1 MHYLTKKT
9 LILFLTL
16 LLVSLFT
23 FFAFHIIP
31 GDPARLI
38 LGTQATEEKLQVLRH
53 QLGTDRPLSEQYL
66 SWMGGFLK
74 GDFGNSIRYSMP
86 VKDLIGERLPVTL
99 LLGLISLA
107 LILLISIPIGIF
119 AARVKD
125 TFLEQVISFF
135 TMAGIST
142 PGFFISILFIWI
154 FGLILKVFTPGQY
167 VSFQTDLSGFLQ
179 FMFFPAL
186 AIAVPQIATL
196 VKYIR
201 ASMLDELGRDYV
213 RTAKGKGASLTSIL
227 YSHVFRNAVVSVIP
241 LFGMIVGS
249 IFSGSIIVE
258 QVFGVPGIGRLLI
271 SSVTGRDF
279 PLTQALVMYIATII
293 VITNFVVDILI
304 QVIDPRIRLS

>member
-1 MHYLTKKT
+1 MHNLAKKI

-23 FFAFHIIP
+23 FLAFHIIP

-38 LGTQATEEKLQVLRH
+38 LGTQATEEKLQMLRH

-74 GDFGNSIRYSMP
+74 GDLGTSIRYSMP

-99 LLGLISLA
+99 LLGLISLV
-107 LILLISIPIGIF
+107 LILLISIPVGIF
-119 AARVKD
+119 SARVKD

-142 PGFFISILFIWI
+142 PGFFLSILFIWI
-154 FGLILKVFTPGQY
+154 FGLILKVFTPGRY
-167 VSFQTDLSGFLQ
+167 VSYLTDLPGFLQ

-213 RTAKGKGASLTSIL
+213 RTAKGKGVSLTGIL

-241 LFGMIVGS
+241 LFGMIIGS

-293 VITNFVVDILI
+293 VITNFLVDILI
-304 QVIDPRIRLS
+304 QVIDPRIRLN

>member
-1 MHYLTKKT
+1 M
-9 LILFLTL
+9 
-16 LLVSLFT
+16 
-23 FFAFHIIP
+23 AIP
-31 GDPARLI
+31 
-38 LGTQATEEKLQVLRH
+38 
-53 QLGTDRPLSEQYL
+53 
-66 SWMGGFLK
+66 
-74 GDFGNSIRYSMP
+74 
-86 VKDLIGERLPVTL
+86 
-99 LLGLISLA
+99 
-107 LILLISIPIGIF
+107 
-119 AARVKD
+119 
-125 TFLEQVISFF
+125 SFF
-135 TMAGIST
+135 LGIIIT
-142 PGFFISILFIWI
+142 YI